1 MNKEKLL
8 DYLYDE
14 MSEPEKSAFE
24 NELAQDSALKKELEE
39 MQMVR
44 GYLKRSQDEIS
55 APVKLVINR
64 PEVRYFRSRWWAIAA
79 SLLVLLIAGKLMNL
93 RINVTDQQ
101 LLLSYG
107 PVQSENTIT
116 PGELMESHA
125 DLVQTVNQLKKQIAI
140 YGQSMEAVAVG
151 KAANQ
156 EPQPDNEVLVN
167 MLRNYLAD
175 QKGLENRVA
184 GKILEDQQ
192 KYIQAVAQDLIRY
205 WDEQRKNDL
214 RIINEGM
221 QNLVQSIQYGQEDLT
236 QFVNN
241 TYQNY

>member
-14 MSEPEKSAFE
+14 MTEPEKSAFE
-24 NELAQDSALKKELEE
+24 NELVQDSALKKELEE

-64 PEVRYFRSRWWAIAA
+64 PKVRYLRSRWWTIAA

-93 RINVTDQQ
+93 RISLSDQQ

-107 PVQSENTIT
+107 PVQSENTA

-125 DLVQTVNQLKKQIAI
+125 DLVRTVNQLKEQIAI
-140 YGQSMEAVAVG
+140 YGQSMEAITVREP
-151 KAANQ
+151 ANQ
-156 EPQPDNEVLVN
+156 AHQPDNEILVS
-167 MLRNYLAD
+167 MLRNSLAE

>member
-14 MSEPEKSAFE
+14 MAEPEKSAFE
-24 NELAQDSALKKELEE
+24 NVLAQDSALQKELEE

-64 PEVRYFRSRWWAIAA
+64 PEMRYLRSRWWAVAA

-93 RINVTDQQ
+93 RISVTDQQ

-107 PVQSENTIT
+107 PVQSENAP
-116 PGELMESHA
+116 PGELMKSHA
-125 DLVQTVNQLKKQIAI
+125 DLVRTVNQLKEQIAM

-151 KAANQ
+151 EPANQ
-156 EPQPDNEVLVN
+156 EPQPDNEILVN

-175 QKGLENRVA
+175 QNGLENRVA

-221 QNLVQSIQYGQEDLT
+221 QNLVQSIQYGQEGLT

-241 TYQNY
+241 SYQNY